1 MTKGE
6 SQAGELDLRAELDA
20 ILDLGRRAPGSDA
33 ERRTALHLQQR
44 LEGLGRTAEV
54 ESLAI
59 YASWP
64 LAYAMLAAAAVAAGV
79 LAIDAPLAGA
89 ALALA
94 SALLTFLDAGL
105 QMPTLRRVLGRRA
118 SQNVI
123 SWDGSDKPGA
133 IVLVAHCDA
142 GRAGLAHTDR
152 NARRKAAVSGLIRRP
167 IAGLQPIFCAELGV
181 LACTLLR
188 LIGLDGSAV
197 SAVQFVPTL
206 ALIVAVALLVD
217 IALSGTRAGE
227 NDNASGC
234 VLTLRLTERWG
245 GGDALDH
252 FALHV
257 LFTGA
262 QKAGAAGMRAFLR
275 RHRDR
280 VRPDTTVFVNV
291 DEVGSG
297 AVRYTRREGA
307 LVTLRSHRRLS
318 SLCDQIAEDDE
329 SAEAIVSRSASDASA
344 ATAAGYPAITITCR
358 DRLDYASGR
367 VDERALAAA
376 EGFCA
381 ELIERLDAEVGSSI
395 AAPVEATALSEPD

>member
-6 SQAGELDLRAELDA
+6 SQAAGLDLQAELDA

-33 ERRTALHLQQR
+33 ERRTALHLRER
-44 LEGLGRTAEV
+44 LEELGRTAEV
-54 ESLAI
+54 EPLPT
-59 YASWP
+59 YTGWP
-64 LAYAMLAAAAVAAGV
+64 LAYALLAATTVAAGV
-79 LAIDAPLAGA
+79 LAIYEPVAGA

-94 SALLTFLDAGL
+94 AALLTFLDAGM
-105 QMPTLRRVLGRRA
+105 QIPTVRRLLGRRA

-123 SWDGSDKPGA
+123 SWADAGKPGA
-133 IVLVAHCDA
+133 IVVVAHYDA
-142 GRAGLAHTDR
+142 GRAGLAHTDA
-152 NARRKAAVSGLIRRP
+152 NARRKAALSGLIRRP
-167 IAGLQPIFCAELGV
+167 IGGLQPVFWAELAV

-188 LIGLDGSAV
+188 LVGLDGTAV

-206 ALIVAVALLVD
+206 LLIVAVALLAD
-217 IALSGTRAGE
+217 IALSGTKAGE

-234 VLTLRLTERWG
+234 VLALRLTERY
-245 GGDALDH
+245 GDSLQH
-252 FALHV
+252 FDLHV

-275 RHRDR
+275 RHHTRL
-280 VRPDTTVFVNV
+280 RPDTTVFVNV

-307 LVTLRSHRRLS
+307 LVTLRSHPQLT
-318 SLCDQIAEDDE
+318 SLCDDIAEDDE
-329 SAEAIVSRSASDASA
+329 SAEPIVNRSASDA
-344 ATAAGYPAITITCR
+344 TAAGAAGFPAITVTCR

-367 VDERALAAA
+367 VDERALEAA

-381 ELIERLDAEVGSSI
+381 ELIERLDAEVGPSI
-395 AAPVEATALSEPD
+395 VAPVEATALSEPD